1 MRVGGGGERILLVFL
16 WDGDDG
22 SVGAPSV
29 IGWRSRFSIAYD
41 GKTVMLPT
49 GEIGRSEKGQ
59 RMTTNILE
67 VVAENE

>member
-1 MRVGGGGERILLVFL
+1 
-16 WDGDDG
+16 
-22 SVGAPSV
+22 VGAPSV
-29 IGWRSRFSIAYD
+29 IGWRSRFSIACD